1 MNTLPS
7 FHFPNS
13 NGFIERTRNDEI
25 GLRIKIDAENGV
37 CVTAESFDTVTG
49 VGVPNTEG
57 TVVGGRADVVGI
69 G

>member
-25 GLRIKIDAENGV
+25 GLRIKIDAENDV
-37 CVTAESFDTVTG
+37 YVATESFDTVTG

-57 TVVGGRADVVGI
+57 AVVGGGADVVRI